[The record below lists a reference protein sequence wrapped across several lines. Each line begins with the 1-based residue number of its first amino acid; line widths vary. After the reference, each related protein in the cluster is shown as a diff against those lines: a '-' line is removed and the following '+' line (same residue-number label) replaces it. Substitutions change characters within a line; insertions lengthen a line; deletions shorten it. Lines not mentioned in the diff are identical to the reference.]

1 MKTPPFAIAPGIELR
16 LNGQLQVIESVSAD
30 GEVTLKCPLRH
41 TRLRFELTELISM
54 RMAGTLEPVQAARES
69 HRPSGQPTY
78 ASMSRETR
86 DRVLRRLAYGR
97 TAAQLYPIGPDN
109 PLLAE
114 LIAEVAQRIG
124 DARPPS
130 PHSVYRWVR
139 RFVGSGYDT
148 AVFMQDGAV
157 MRRRKAQR
165 VPDDVKSRLR
175 EHVQVLLGAYPGAT
189 LNGITNLALAR
200 TARDLGHVS
209 FITKEGVEELAEPF
223 IQTAEAVLRTRD
235 AALARRR
242 VAAPNRTKEVA

>member
-1 MKTPPFAIAPGIELR
+1 MKAPPFAIAPGVELR
-16 LNGQLQVIESVSAD
+16 VNGQLQVIESVNAD

-41 TRLRFELTELISM
+41 TRLRFELPELISM
-54 RMAGTLEPVQAARES
+54 RMAGTLEPVQAAPER

-78 ASMSRETR
+78 AAMSRETR

-109 PLLAE
+109 PLLSE

-124 DARPPS
+124 DVRPPS

-175 EHVQVLLGAYPGAT
+175 EHVQALLGAYPGAT

-200 TARDLGHVS
+200 TARDLGHVT

-223 IQTAEAVLRTRD
+223 IHTAEAVLRTRD